1 MLYIEP
7 KEHKRIILTDTH
19 SGNCTIIALEYH
31 RGHLS
36 LGFSAPD
43 AVKIKH
49 LVSDKMTREENNLK
63 SNPYKQEINP
73 QYKNKEQ
80 CDNGKEQ
87 NTQRTN

>member
-43 AVKIKH
+43 AVRIKH
-49 LVSDKMTREENNLK
+49 IVS
-63 SNPYKQEINP
+63 
-73 QYKNKEQ
+73 
-80 CDNGKEQ
+80 
-87 NTQRTN
+87 NTQLKDSPKTGTKEKYHNDNAKNQKTI